1 MFIKLGLLPSHL
13 TWTKAI
19 SLQYNGQSYN
29 YILEKWALT
38 HILVFLLLRP
48 EVTTNNKHET
58 AVELNDKQE
67 FITALLKWFAS
78 KLLQSCTFTFLLP
91 GPPLRGSQ

>member
-1 MFIKLGLLPSHL
+1 MFMKLGLLLSHP
-13 TWTKAI
+13 TWTKAT

-29 YILEKWALT
+29 YILEEWALT

-48 EVTTNNKHET
+48 EIRTNNKHET
-58 AVELNDKQE
+58 GVELNDKGE
-67 FITALLKWFAS
+67 LITVSLKPFAS

-91 GPPLRGSQ
+91 GPPLSK